1 MNLENLN
8 VKEVFEG
15 VVRLATEAHM
25 ASLSLDCARL
35 QSLIQTARLIFNDAF
50 KVRIGN
56 QWYSE
61 LSLPS
66 IIHARD
72 NYDTLEL
79 SFGNSGDEN
88 RFTYA
93 FDEEFGFWMC
103 MFKPKTNAQDI
114 VTNLILTQRLSAQ
127 LPYELN
133 LGSFRTVELANNLRK
148 A

>member
-8 VKEVFEG
+8 LKEVFDG

-35 QSLIQTARLIFNDAF
+35 QNLIQTARVIFQDAF
-50 KVRIGN
+50 KVRIGP

-61 LSLPS
+61 LSLTS
-66 IIHARD
+66 IIEARD

-79 SFGNSGDEN
+79 SFGKLGEEDK
-88 RFTYA
+88 FTYA
-93 FDEEFGFWMC
+93 FDDEFGYWMC
-103 MFKPKTNAQDI
+103 MFKPKSEAQDI
-114 VTNLILTQRLSAQ
+114 VANLILTKRLASQ

-133 LGSFRTVELANNLRK
+133 LGSFKTVELANNLRK